1 MTWPDSWFRK
11 SQSGAKDNP
20 MEDMEATGEEEAAVS
35 GEKNGGALVWDCGT
49 RHRERAGL
57 SR

>member
-1 MTWPDSWFRK
+1 
-11 SQSGAKDNP
+11 